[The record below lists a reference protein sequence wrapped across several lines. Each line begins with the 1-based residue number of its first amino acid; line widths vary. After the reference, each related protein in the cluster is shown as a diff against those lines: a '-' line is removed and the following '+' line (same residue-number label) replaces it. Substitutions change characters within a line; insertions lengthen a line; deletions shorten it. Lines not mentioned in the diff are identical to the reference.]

1 MKMLMLL
8 LLWTERRMSDIAKP
22 CVVAGLVKVCRVL
35 CFFSFFFFLESRWS
49 GTVSVLAPGG

>member
-22 CVVAGLVKVCRVL
+22 RVVAGLVKVCRVL
-35 CFFSFFFFLESRWS
+35 CFFSFFFFWKA
-49 GTVSVLAPGG
+49 GGLALLVF